1 VLSVA
6 SRSQTGCRDESRRCF
21 VLLLFLEITLLLR
34 ATWLLPAFGSRFLLY
49 YSSSIWC
56 QVLEDWRYIAM
67 VIDRLQLY
75 IFFAAAPEKRSGCE
89 ELLRVDLV
97 CVEQNLNSINQSIIH
112 SVNPALHLPRRHCPR
127 FSQHPHQCTTAAT
140 TAPAAASQHHHPP
153 WVEIA
158 LLTYLGAA
166 APTITNSFPDSV

>member
-1 VLSVA
+1 
-6 SRSQTGCRDESRRCF
+6 
-21 VLLLFLEITLLLR
+21 
-34 ATWLLPAFGSRFLLY
+34 
-49 YSSSIWC
+49 
-56 QVLEDWRYIAM
+56 M

-89 ELLRVDLV
+89 ELLRADLV

-127 FSQHPHQCTTAAT
+127 FSQHPHQCTTAAA
-140 TAPAAASQHHHPP
+140 TAAAASQHHHPP

>member
-1 VLSVA
+1 M
-6 SRSQTGCRDESRRCF
+6 
-21 VLLLFLEITLLLR
+21 
-34 ATWLLPAFGSRFLLY
+34 
-49 YSSSIWC
+49 
-56 QVLEDWRYIAM
+56 EDWRYIAM

-97 CVEQNLNSINQSIIH
+97 CVEQNLNSINQSINHSVNQSINQSIDQPINQSTNQSINQSIKSIIH
-112 SVNPALHLPRRHCPR
+112 SVNPAVHLPRRHCPR

>member
-1 VLSVA
+1 
-6 SRSQTGCRDESRRCF
+6 
-21 VLLLFLEITLLLR
+21 
-34 ATWLLPAFGSRFLLY
+34 
-49 YSSSIWC
+49 
-56 QVLEDWRYIAM
+56 M

-112 SVNPALHLPRRHCPR
+112 SVNPAVHLPRRHCPR
-127 FSQHPHQCTTAAT
+127 FSQHPHQCTAAAT